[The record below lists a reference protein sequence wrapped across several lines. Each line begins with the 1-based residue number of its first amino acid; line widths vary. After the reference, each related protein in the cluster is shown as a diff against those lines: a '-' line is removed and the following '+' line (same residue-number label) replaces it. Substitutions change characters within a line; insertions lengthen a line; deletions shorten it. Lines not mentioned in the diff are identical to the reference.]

1 MPEERR
7 KNYPSILNA
16 IKRLEG
22 QMALVLKI
30 LNGNGKVGL
39 VAMVNRNT
47 DNVKDLMNDRK
58 VTFSKIFDWTL
69 KIGLS
74 ILLLIVTSIL
84 ATKL

>member
-7 KNYPSILNA
+7 KNYPSILDA

-22 QMALVLKI
+22 QMTLVLKI
-30 LNGNGKVGL
+30 LNGNGRVGL

-58 VTFSKIFDWTL
+58 ITFSKIFDWGL
-69 KIGLS
+69 KVALA
-74 ILLLIVTSIL
+74 IVVIFLT
-84 ATKL
+84 TKL